1 MADGEGCKCAAH
13 SESECGC
20 NADWTPQEL
29 IDARAEIERLR
40 LTDEE
45 REALWCAVCDYN
57 NMTRMMHKP
66 THGEIGAALA
76 RLFERTK

>member
-40 LTDEE
+40 LTDNERFAIAWCVEMAETTATECDEE
-45 REALWCAVCDYN
+45 L
-57 NMTRMMHKP
+57 
-66 THGEIGAALA
+66 AALRGLLA
-76 RLFERTK
+76 RFE